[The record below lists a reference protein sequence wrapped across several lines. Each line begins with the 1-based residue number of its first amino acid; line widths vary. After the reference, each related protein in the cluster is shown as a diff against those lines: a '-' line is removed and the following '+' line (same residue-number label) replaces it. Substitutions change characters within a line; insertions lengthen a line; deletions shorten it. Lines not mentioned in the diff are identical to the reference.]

1 LFNSKPSVLTSG
13 LNDGGTSVE
22 IHNVTMRA
30 RPSLPSPSQRK
41 IKHKQN
47 GIRFGA
53 SLKFNL
59 GSEPKN
65 YSALSSSTHVRIVL
79 NHRLQQKHR

>member
-1 LFNSKPSVLTSG
+1 MKGRSTARSKARFPELRCVG
-13 LNDGGTSVE
+13 LVAVAESEENQAQT
-22 IHNVTMRA
+22 NR
-30 RPSLPSPSQRK
+30 
-41 IKHKQN
+41 
-47 GIRFGA
+47 IRSGA

-59 GSEPKN
+59 GSEAKN